1 MQTDFFAQIK
11 AGALDAWRVYKVL
24 PSMTGAQA
32 ALESNWGRST
42 LATEGKNLFGIK
54 VSSDWTGEWIK
65 LPTLEFIDGKWI
77 TAMGEDDKGE
87 SFRKYPSWAASVTDH
102 GIFFTEND
110 FRKNNY
116 KATIGETD
124 YKKAVAGIL
133 QPIAQYSYAT
143 DPDYYTKVVSII
155 EQYELFNWDK
165 EVLGSAVT
173 GTPITGGN
181 TEMGKII
188 FIDDGHGGTDNGA
201 QSNGILEDAWNL
213 EVCALIEKKLSALG
227 HKVLSS
233 RSTDVFIGLSERAIM
248 ANNAKADLFIS
259 CHVNAGGGKGYE
271 DFIHDTLSGPAD
283 VAMQNAIHASVVK
296 VTSKY
301 GMVDRG
307 KKKANFAVLRE
318 TNMSAILLEA
328 GFLDNSG
335 DAAILKNPQFK
346 EEYATAV
353 VNGVQAHFGLPT
365 SVSAPAATPTPVRP
379 STGSFAIGSKVRIR
393 PEATHYQ
400 TGQVISNFA
409 KGKEHSIVNTKAV
422 TQASSKQA
430 YLLGGINSW
439 VLEQD
444 LISATVVVAPV
455 APTPAPTP
463 APVVDATVKA
473 DYKSCISVAGY
484 SIDSKPWG
492 QPGFKLLGMTDKFMG
507 EVVNVTEEFGAY
519 ANTSLGWVD
528 KRALGPVPTR
538 VSADYN
544 VVIKNGG
551 YSIDTRPWG
560 EPGATTKANTTDH
573 IGETIHVTEENGGG
587 QYINTALGWIDK
599 RAVEKALT
607 VIESIL
613 FLPNGKNWVVYP
625 ENGPYSVGD
634 VISIEGPK
642 EDGGLSIKIEGDKG
656 NNILVVDL
664 PNEGRVGIYFNEAN
678 GAKITRKYA

>member
-65 LPTLEFIDGKWI
+65 LPTLEFINGKWI
-77 TAMGEDDKGE
+77 TAMGNDDKGE

-173 GTPITGGN
+173 STPITGGN
-181 TEMGKII
+181 TTVGKII

-283 VAMQNAIHASVVK
+283 VAMQNAIHAAVVK

-307 KKKANFAVLRE
+307 KKKANYAVLRE

-353 VNGVQAHFGLPT
+353 VNGVQAHFGLSA
-365 SVSAPAATPTPVRP
+365 SVSAP
-379 STGSFAIGSKVRIR
+379 
-393 PEATHYQ
+393 
-400 TGQVISNFA
+400 
-409 KGKEHSIVNTKAV
+409 
-422 TQASSKQA
+422 
-430 YLLGGINSW
+430 
-439 VLEQD
+439 
-444 LISATVVVAPV
+444 VV
-455 APTPAPTP
+455 TP
-463 APVVDATVKA
+463 APVVNVTAKV

-492 QPGFKLLGMTDKFMG
+492 QPGFEFWGMTDKFMG
-507 EVVNVTEEFGAY
+507 EVVGVIEEFGAY

-544 VVIKNGG
+544 VVIKNIG
-551 YSIDTRPWG
+551 YSIDTKPWG
-560 EPGATTKANTTDH
+560 EPGFATKDKTDNF
-573 IGETIHVTEENGGG
+573 IGKTVHVTEENGGG
-587 QYINTALGWIDK
+587 QYINTELGWIDK

-607 VIESIL
+607 VVESIL
-613 FLPNGKNWVVYP
+613 FLPNGENWVVYP

-634 VISIEGPK
+634 VISVEGPK

-664 PNEGRVGIYFNEAN
+664 PNEGRVGIYFNEGN